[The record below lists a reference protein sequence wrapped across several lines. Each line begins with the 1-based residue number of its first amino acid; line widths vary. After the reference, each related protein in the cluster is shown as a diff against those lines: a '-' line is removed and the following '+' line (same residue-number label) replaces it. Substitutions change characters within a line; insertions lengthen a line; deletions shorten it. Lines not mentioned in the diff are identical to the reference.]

1 MAKYNFALGVDRDT
15 DTDARK
21 GIRREKA
28 CKWRKRLGMKDI
40 LLR

>member
-1 MAKYNFALGVDRDT
+1 MAKYNFAQGVDS
-15 DTDARK
+15 DTDAQK